1 MSRATKR
8 ITAKITP
15 EMLGRLRTAAD
26 LIGVSTNQF
35 ALQAALEKAEQV
47 VEGESSI
54 ALTQEG
60 SLWLL
65 DRLENPPP
73 RNPRF
78 RAAQAHYR
86 KSVRNADPSA

>member
-1 MSRATKR
+1 MDTATNR

-15 EMLGRLRTAAD
+15 EVLERLRTAAD
-26 LIGVSTNQF
+26 LLGVSTTQF
-35 ALQAALEKAEQV
+35 VLQAALEKAERL

-73 RNPRF
+73 RSPRF

-86 KSVRNADPSA
+86 KSVRNADPSV